1 MKAYK
6 DMTKEE
12 LMRER
17 DALTKAYK
25 EWQGKGLT
33 LNMAR
38 GKPSEEQLDLS
49 IGLLNNIVDEMDLI
63 REEKNIDLRNYGG
76 LEGISGARE
85 LLATMMEVTPDDVL
99 VYGNSSLNMLFDTIS
114 RAWSKGILGHT
125 PWCQLDKVKFL
136 CPVPGYDRHF
146 AICEYFGIE
155 MISVPM
161 HEDGPDMDM
170 VEELVSSDD
179 SIKGILC
186 VPKFSNPQGIVYSDE
201 VVKRFAA
208 LKPKAEDFR
217 IFWDN
222 AYCVHYLYEEIKIL
236 NIIEE
241 TKKAGNPDIVFEFCS
256 TSKVSFAGAGISG
269 MAASEAN
276 RKDALATMTVMTI
289 GHNKVNQLRH
299 ALFFERGRKIKE
311 HMEKHAALLRPRFE
325 IVNKALEKNLGGK
338 EIGTWLKPK
347 GGYFITFEALEG
359 CATRIVQ
366 LAKECGVVMTGAGA
380 PFPYHKDPR
389 DAVIR
394 IAPSYPSREELKEA
408 AEIFTICVR
417 LASVEKFL
425 GENA

>member
-12 LMRER
+12 LMHER

-49 IGLLNNIVDEMDLI
+49 IGLLNNIVDEMDVI

-99 VYGNSSLNMLFDTIS
+99 VYGNSSLNMMFDTIS

-155 MISVPM
+155 MIPVPM
-161 HEDGPDMDM
+161 HVDGPDMDM

-241 TKKAGNPDIVFEFCS
+241 TRKAGNPDIVFEFCS

-289 GHNKVNQLRH
+289 GHDKVNQLRH

-389 DAVIR
+389 DSVIR